1 MIPKSKARTTNM
13 DMDKVNYIVTFTAYL
28 STKDEQKILYFTDE
42 QNALTVYVALMN
54 AEGIVDCYLS
64 KVVRPSESEGNT

>member
-1 MIPKSKARTTNM
+1 
-13 DMDKVNYIVTFTAYL
+13 MDKVNYIVTFTACL

-42 QNALTVYVALMN
+42 QNALTVCEALMN

-64 KVVRPSESEGNT
+64 KVVRPSPVEDKG